1 MNIDKETVPS
11 FINVVMNDNAAQLK
25 ELRKQ
30 ADADSQN
37 EDLEDGEPKKL
48 SLTTDSRSVDVGEYY
63 FDDGKIYY
71 SANLDTDSGKN
82 IWYSFEIPLSDKVLI
97 DILEYSCKKLNKLK
111 TALET
116 LK

>member
-1 MNIDKETVPS
+1 MPIDKETVPN
-11 FINVVMNDNAAQLK
+11 FVNIVMNDNKKQLD

-30 ADADSQN
+30 AQEDSQN
-37 EDLEDGEPKKL
+37 EDLEEGESKKL
-48 SLTTDSRSVDVGEYY
+48 SLTIDGRSVDVEEYY
-63 FDDGKIYY
+63 FDNGSIYY
-71 SANLDTDSGKN
+71 SSELSTESGKK
-82 IWYSFEIPLSDKVLI
+82 IWYSFEIPISDKVLI

>member
-1 MNIDKETVPS
+1 MPIDKETVPT
-11 FINVVMNDNAAQLK
+11 FVNVVMNDNKKQLD

-30 ADADSQN
+30 AEEDSQN
-37 EDLEDGEPKKL
+37 EELEEGESKKL
-48 SLTTDSRSVDVGEYY
+48 SLTADGRSVEVSEYY
-63 FDDGKIYY
+63 FERGSIYY
-71 SANLDTDSGKN
+71 SAEMSTESGKRV
-82 IWYSFEIPLSDKVLI
+82 WYSFEIPLSDAVLI